1 MSAGLC
7 MARKRKKA
15 GLFGGWLF
23 YGNLHYFLASLSIS
37 SFASLKPVFPAGT
50 PA

>member
-23 YGNLHYFLASLSIS
+23 YGQISITS
-37 SFASLKPVFPAGT
+37 
-50 PA
+50 